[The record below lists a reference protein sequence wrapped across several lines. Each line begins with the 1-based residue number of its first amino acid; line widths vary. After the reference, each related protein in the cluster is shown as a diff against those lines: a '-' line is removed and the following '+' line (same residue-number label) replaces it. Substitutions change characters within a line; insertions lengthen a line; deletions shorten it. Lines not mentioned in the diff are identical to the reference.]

1 MDALLAKNEEE
12 RMHIHVICGGHE
24 AKYWLE
30 PRVELAKK
38 GGPAMLITSWR
49 APGNPRTQVK

>member
-12 RMHIHVICGGHE
+12 RMHIHVIFGSHE

-38 GGPAMLITSWR
+38 GGSAMLITSGR
-49 APGNPRTQVK
+49 APGQPRTQVK

>member
-1 MDALLAKNEEE
+1 
-12 RMHIHVICGGHE
+12 MHIHVICGGHE

-38 GGPAMLITSWR
+38 GGSAMLITSWR
-49 APGNPRTQVK
+49 TLWNPRTQTE

>member
-38 GGPAMLITSWR
+38 GGSAMLITSGR
-49 APGNPRTQVK
+49 APGHPRAQVK